1 MSAVDTLYAIS
12 TNPLV
17 LLFVGAGMTGIL
29 VPYFTRRW
37 QDRQEELKLKQE
49 LISDLSHAV
58 TKILRAVESAEYKS
72 KKPEEFT
79 KARDHW
85 FLKIPDIGSQIH
97 TYFYKS
103 KKNIIGF
110 WENYKHAIEEYCDLT
125 EQDNSNKREAILRKI
140 NQGLR
145 DIEQIKQ
152 DKNGKS
158 PSHSDS
164 DLLSDRLLKSATQS
178 DLDGLKKIITRS
190 DINSDDAYAK
200 EWHKV
205 HQKMFDL
212 KHDLMKLIIENHMA
226 GFSRSLY
233 DIITRRQ

>member
-1 MSAVDTLYAIS
+1 MSTVDTLYAIS

-17 LLFVGAGMTGIL
+17 LLFVGAGMSGIL

-49 LISDLSHAV
+49 LVSDLSHAI
-58 TKILRAVESAEYKS
+58 TKILRAVESTEDKS
-72 KKPEEFT
+72 KKIEEFK
-79 KARDHW
+79 KARDDW

-103 KKNIIGF
+103 KKNIRGF
-110 WENYKHAIEEYCDLT
+110 WENYKHVIEEYCDLT
-125 EQDNSNKREAILRKI
+125 EQDNSNKREANLRKI

-145 DIEQIKQ
+145 DIEEIKQ
-152 DKNGKS
+152 DKNVKS

-164 DLLSDRLLKSATQS
+164 DLLSDRLIKVATQS
-178 DLDGLKKIITRS
+178 DLDGLKKLITRS
-190 DINSDDAYAK
+190 DIKSDDAYAK
-200 EWHKV
+200 EWHEV
-205 HQKMFDL
+205 HQKLFDL

-233 DIITRRQ
+233 DIITRR